1 MSFYSQ
7 GIRALTFE
15 NVAVVVAVLLDN
27 FFKVS
32 QAQQESAEER
42 QKEEERQ
49 VYSLKSTPFNASYSA
64 STRELTFESVR
75 QLDNILT
82 RRQRYHL
89 DLFMEYLAQNFYSQH
104 DLDKRISRMYRY
116 LDCDRRSAEA

>member
-1 MSFYSQ
+1 MLSIVSFYSQ

-49 VYSLKSTPFNASYSA
+49 VYSLKSTPFCERLMRHIVQVPEN
-64 STRELTFESVR
+64 
-75 QLDNILT
+75 
-82 RRQRYHL
+82 
-89 DLFMEYLAQNFYSQH
+89 
-104 DLDKRISRMYRY
+104 
-116 LDCDRRSAEA
+116 